1 MLTTNKII
9 FAGPVGVGKTS
20 AITAVSDIPPAATE
34 ALATD
39 DTMAIKDNTTVAM
52 DYGIINMEDGD
63 KIHLYGTPGQER
75 FSFMW
80 DILTQGGIGLIL
92 LLNNK
97 ADDPLAD
104 LEFYLESFKDFI
116 NEREVVIGVS
126 RMDDRPRPG
135 LYTFQTKLEQLGMSS
150 PVFEVDARSKDD
162 IKMLLMALMAML
174 NPSVRY

>member
-1 MLTTNKII
+1 MLTTNKVI

-20 AITAVSDIPPAATE
+20 AIAAVSDIPLTATE
-34 ALATD
+34 ALDTD
-39 DTMAIKDNTTVAM
+39 ETMSIKDNATVAM
-52 DYGIINMEDGD
+52 DYGIISMDDGD

-80 DILTQGGIGLIL
+80 DILTLGGIGLIL
-92 LLNNK
+92 LLNNRS
-97 ADDPLAD
+97 DDPLED
-104 LEFYLESFKDFI
+104 LEFYLNTYKGFI

-126 RMDDRPRPG
+126 RMDERPRPG
-135 LYTFQTKLEQLGMSS
+135 LYTFQTKLEQMGMRS

-162 IKMLLMALMAML
+162 MKMLLMALMAML

>member
-1 MLTTNKII
+1 MITANKII

-20 AITAVSDIPPAATE
+20 AIAAVSDIPPAATE
-34 ALATD
+34 AMATD

-52 DYGIINMEDGD
+52 DYGILNLDNGE
-63 KIHLYGTPGQER
+63 KVHLYGTPGQAR

-97 ADDPLAD
+97 ADDPLED
-104 LEFYLESFKDFI
+104 LEFYLNAFKGFI
-116 NEREVVIGVS
+116 NEREVVIGIT
-126 RMDDRPRPG
+126 RMESKPRPG
-135 LYTFQTKLEQLGMSS
+135 LYTFQTKLDQLGMRS
-150 PVFEVDARSKDD
+150 PVFEVDPRSKDD
-162 IKMLLMALMAML
+162 MKMLMMALMAML

>member
-39 DTMAIKDNTTVAM
+39 DTMAIKDSTTVAM

-97 ADDPLAD
+97 AKDPLED
-104 LEFYLESFKDFI
+104 LEFYLNAFKDFI

-126 RMDDRPRPG
+126 RMDDKPRPG
-135 LYTFQTKLEQLGMSS
+135 LYTFQTKLEQMGMRS

-162 IKMLLMALMAML
+162 MNMLLMALMAML

>member
-39 DTMAIKDNTTVAM
+39 DTMAIKDSTTVAM

-97 ADDPLAD
+97 AVDPLVD
-104 LEFYLESFKDFI
+104 LEFYLNAFKDFI

-126 RMDDRPRPG
+126 RMDDKPRPG
-135 LYTFQTKLEQLGMSS
+135 LYTFQTKLEQMGMRS

-162 IKMLLMALMAML
+162 MKMLLMALMAML